1 MLFRFLNRTLD
12 ALTKLSVNI
21 DVQCHNWRPLHCPTH
36 SWPQQTADMWWYEQ
50 RASDWTRQRARARTV
65 QYSTVQYSGQDRSE
79 VQSWNSSPSDFRLN
93 FRIWRVLWSE
103 LMVYYWWCNIS
114 SPGLSS
120 DIKSFMGTQSN
131 CLDWNYRSLSL
142 SWILIIIFIGWRKL
156 NIYYFSTSFIPRF
169 SFNSIVNMRTVI
181 LPRIWK
187 CISKYLHEI
196 ILISIIIYLI
206 KTWTI

>member
-1 MLFRFLNRTLD
+1 MHDVIIGEHSTAQHTRGRNRQPTCD
-12 ALTKLSVNI
+12 DMS
-21 DVQCHNWRPLHCPTH
+21 RGPLIGHGSEPGPGQY
-36 SWPQQTADMWWYEQ
+36 S
-50 RASDWTRQRARARTV
+50 TV

-196 ILISIIIYLI
+196 ILISIII
-206 KTWTI
+206 

>member
-1 MLFRFLNRTLD
+1 MHDVIIGEHSTAQHTRGRNRQPTCD
-12 ALTKLSVNI
+12 DMS
-21 DVQCHNWRPLHCPTH
+21 RGPLIGHGSEP
-36 SWPQQTADMWWYEQ
+36 WP
-50 RASDWTRQRARARTV
+50 
-65 QYSTVQYSGQDRSE
+65 GQRSE

-93 FRIWRVLWSE
+93 FRIWRVLWSA